1 MTKGY
6 KNPTYGN
13 PSYQRQN
20 NVEKEG
26 EEKVV
31 EKDQEAD
38 NCETTNKELNN
49 VEEGDQEA
57 DLADGCKTPNEEQI
71 KIEEEVQGNKNS
83 SNDKEGDKEAD
94 VCKTPNVEQVN
105 TEEEVEEKVEEEDQE
120 ADHCITPNE
129 KQINIEEEVEEEDQT
144 LDQTVDQGISPNE
157 GQNNNEEKIQGN
169 LRHINSH
176 QEKIYNEVEKDGQD
190 RRSKCGFIDAII
202 TNTEVPTGKI
212 KIKYDTSQPH
222 SLLSRKLANSL
233 KTCFKCNNSNIAF
246 VNLCIPSMYGFS
258 YIKWHFDTSKDLKD
272 DCILGQ
278 DYLMD
283 RNTSPLTLYRIMNLA
298 KQKWTI

>member
-1 MTKGY
+1 
-6 KNPTYGN
+6 N
-13 PSYQRQN
+13 
-20 NVEKEG
+20 
-26 EEKVV
+26 EEKV
-31 EKDQEAD
+31 
-38 NCETTNKELNN
+38 
-49 VEEGDQEA
+49 
-57 DLADGCKTPNEEQI
+57 
-71 KIEEEVQGNKNS
+71 
-83 SNDKEGDKEAD
+83 
-94 VCKTPNVEQVN
+94 
-105 TEEEVEEKVEEEDQE
+105 
-120 ADHCITPNE
+120 
-129 KQINIEEEVEEEDQT
+129 
-144 LDQTVDQGISPNE
+144 
-157 GQNNNEEKIQGN
+157 QGN
-169 LRHINSH
+169 LRHTNPH
-176 QEKIYNEVEKDGQD
+176 QGKTHDKLEADGQD
-190 RRSKCGFIDAII
+190 KRSKHGLIAAII

-298 KQKWTI
+298 TQK